1 MQVGDIVRCN
11 NGRRWGDAL
20 SLVLEIYADVWGI
33 SKGAALLL
41 NRTGTMWVGIDELE
55 VVNAVSLLP
64 DHAGAA

>member
-11 NGRRWGDAL
+11 DKRLWGDDL

-41 NRTGTMWVGIDELE
+41 NRTGTMWVGIEDLE
-55 VVNAVSLLP
+55 VVNETR
-64 DHAGAA
+64 

>member
-41 NRTGTMWVGIDELE
+41 L
-55 VVNAVSLLP
+55 AVCLQP
-64 DHAGAA
+64 AGKNPF